1 MSFQDFIDRKQPKWT
16 TDNSIHTI
24 QERTLNTS
32 KRFNASR
39 SKRQKEKLE
48 EDYKEHYKEIKLST
62 RDNERKHIDII
73 AKGAEDA
80 ANNGEQNS
88 QYKRVI

>member
-1 MSFQDFIDRKQPKWT
+1 MDHWQQYSHNT
-16 TDNSIHTI
+16 
-24 QERTLNTS
+24 RTYT
-32 KRFNASR
+32 KYIEKINASR

-48 EDYKEHYKEIKLST
+48 EDYKEHYIEIKLST

-73 AKGAEDA
+73 AKGTEDA